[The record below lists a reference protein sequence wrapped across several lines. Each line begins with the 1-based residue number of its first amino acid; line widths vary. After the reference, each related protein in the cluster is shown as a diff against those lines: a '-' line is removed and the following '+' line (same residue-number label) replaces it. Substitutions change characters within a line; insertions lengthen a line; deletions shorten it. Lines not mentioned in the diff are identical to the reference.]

1 MTGRR
6 DKSMSDTMKR
16 TARVLGAFFLLA
28 LGLLAPAPTEARGT
42 TRTYTY
48 KVVASYPHDRAAF
61 TQGLVYLDG
70 TLYEGTGL
78 YGQSS
83 LRRYPLGAP
92 LDEQTAD
99 MVMLDARYF
108 GEGIAVV
115 GEQIFQLTWREG
127 VGLIYDRSSLAQTGE
142 FRYNETSGTQEGWG
156 LTYDGSQLILSDGT
170 DILTFLDPLTLERHG
185 SLAVRD
191 GSSPVL
197 RLNELEYVGGK
208 IYANI
213 WLTDRIAII
222 NPASGLVEAWID
234 LTGLLPAS
242 DGAGADVLNGIAY
255 DPAGDRLFVTGK
267 LWPTLFEIDLVPTPQ
282 TALPLVVSKHTIR

>member
-1 MTGRR
+1 
-6 DKSMSDTMKR
+6 MSDTMKR